1 MKYPRAIISNKFFSQ
16 LVAVVLKV
24 EAVVNIVVVIVVVVV
39 EVVLI
44 FNI

>member
-1 MKYPRAIISNKFFSQ
+1 MKYPHAIISNKFFSQ
-16 LVAVVLKV
+16 LVVVAFKV
-24 EAVVNIVVVIVVVVV
+24 EAVVNIVVVIVVVV

>member
-16 LVAVVLKV
+16 LVVVVVLKV
-24 EAVVNIVVVIVVVVV
+24 VAVVNIVVVV